1 MKESESSSIV
11 FDPLGLHGLCSPWN
25 SPGQNTGGGSLFLL
39 QAIFPTQKPRS
50 PALRAD
56 SLPAELQEKPNNT
69 GVGSLSL
76 LQGIFPTQE
85 SNWGLLHCKQTL
97 YQLSYEESLLPLPNS
112 ASCGTNIH
120 NPPSYRRS
128 SSCKPLPEALPD
140 IQGPP
145 RSSGATILN
154 CMFPGSVFSSHPD
167 SCSVIVKPWV
177 AFSFISCWSWFSLAK
192 CLPWQVQGKHL

>member
-1 MKESESSSIV
+1 MLV
-11 FDPLGLHGLCSPWN
+11 D
-25 SPGQNTGGGSLFLL
+25 FLPVEA
-39 QAIFPTQKPRS
+39 QGKP
-50 PALRAD
+50 
-56 SLPAELQEKPNNT
+56 KNT

-76 LQGIFPTQE
+76 LQGIFLTQE
-85 SNWGLLHCKQTL
+85 SNWGLLHCRQTL

-145 RSSGATILN
+145 TSSGATILN
-154 CMFPGSVFSSHPD
+154 CMFSWVCLLLPSRFLLSYSKAMGSLFLYFLLELVQPCQVST
-167 SCSVIVKPWV
+167 
-177 AFSFISCWSWFSLAK
+177 LASTRK
-192 CLPWQVQGKHL
+192 TLVT